1 MPSKAYW
8 FVVGKLF
15 EDLEFLQ
22 KLKIAQLRREEQ
34 FEGRKDAAKW
44 KMIGSDFKR
53 LIKARYNVT
62 LNESDVKLLF
72 EQKGDRKLNLLDT
85 IFSARVELGTG
96 PKSYP

>member
-1 MPSKAYW
+1 MSSRAYW

-22 KLKIAQLRREEQ
+22 KLKLTQLHREEQ
-34 FEGRKDAAKW
+34 FVGRRAEAKLRA
-44 KMIGSDFKR
+44 IGRDFKI
-53 LIKARYNVT
+53 LIKAEYNIT
-62 LNESDVKLLF
+62 LNDKDVRLLV
-72 EQKGDRKLNLLDT
+72 EQKGDRKLNMLDT